1 MHVDVALNG
10 LDEYINLLLYF
21 LALPTDFQ
29 NPKSDCSEC
38 LLFPKGS

>member
-10 LDEYINLLLYF
+10 LDEYINLSYF
-21 LALPTDFQ
+21 LVLPTDFQ